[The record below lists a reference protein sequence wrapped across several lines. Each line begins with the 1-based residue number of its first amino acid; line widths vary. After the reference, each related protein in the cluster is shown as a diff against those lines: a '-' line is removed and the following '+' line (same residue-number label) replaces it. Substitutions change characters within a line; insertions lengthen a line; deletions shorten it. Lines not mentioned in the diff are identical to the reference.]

1 MRAEPSCPRCAGV
14 LHAPGLWSSSWTCD
28 VHGAVPPVRPA
39 VQPTAEVLRA
49 AAAHAA
55 VPLWLP
61 WPLPRGWLVTGLVTA
76 GDERTGARATAVA
89 CSGPAPLGGVA
100 ELVIVAEEMGVGL
113 GARFAGL
120 DGPDAG
126 VLPDRAVDAKIHA
139 AGIPTAMWELPAGDG
154 AQDPAVYVGEAL
166 GCWVW
171 AVLWPGTAG
180 FLLID
185 DFVLTDLR
193 DAGHE
198 LDVPCGALSP
208 RLSSPGA
215 VA

>member
-1 MRAEPSCPRCAGV
+1 V
-14 LHAPGLWSSSWTCD
+14 
-28 VHGAVPPVRPA
+28 
-39 VQPTAEVLRA
+39 VQPTPDVLRA
-49 AAAHAA
+49 AAATAG

-61 WPLPRGWLVTGLVTA
+61 WPLPRGWLVTGVVTA
-76 GDERTGARATAVA
+76 GDERTGARATAVV

-100 ELVIVAEEMGVGL
+100 ELVLVGEEMGVGL

-126 VLPDRAVDAKIHA
+126 LMADRAADAKIHA
-139 AGIPTAMWELPAGDG
+139 AGIPTAMWALEPGPA
-154 AQDPAVYVGEAL
+154 AVEAPAVYVGEAL

-193 DAGHE
+193 NAGHE
-198 LDVPCGALSP
+198 LDIPCGALSP
-208 RLSSPGA
+208 RLTA
-215 VA
+215 